1 MSNPLTAIDFRIP
14 FDRVKAE
21 HIEPAVDELLA
32 DAQAAVD
39 ALAAAAAPPTFANTL
54 LALEEVTE
62 RLEYAMTVV
71 GHLESVATYAQLRQA
86 YNRVQPKVS
95 AFYSGIPLNEGLW
108 RRLKAFAATKE
119 AAGLNPC
126 ARGSSSNR
134 WTAPARRGRP
144 STKPARNG

>member
-71 GHLESVATYAQLRQA
+71 GHLESVATYR
-86 YNRVQPKVS
+86 S
-95 AFYSGIPLNEGLW
+95 FG
-108 RRLKAFAATKE
+108 RRTT
-119 AAGLNPC
+119 
-126 ARGSSSNR
+126 GSSRRSAR
-134 WTAPARRGRP
+134 FIPAFR
-144 STKPARNG
+144 